1 MSARSDSRRHRIDVT
16 ARVVAAI
23 FAGYAISYLFAGAL
37 PLWLPIARTEAIL
50 WASLASFVI
59 YAYIVLYAF
68 GVRSAW
74 ILWRNLTLVI
84 LLLLAAVWWGR

>member
-1 MSARSDSRRHRIDVT
+1 MTASNDIRRHHIDVT
-16 ARVVAAI
+16 ARVIAAI

-59 YAYIVLYAF
+59 YLCIVLYAF

-74 ILWRNLTLVI
+74 TLWRNLTLLIV
-84 LLLLAAVWWGR
+84 LLGAAVWWGR

>member
-1 MSARSDSRRHRIDVT
+1 MSTSTASRRHRIDVT

-23 FAGYAISYLFAGAL
+23 FGGYAISYLSAGAL
-37 PLWLPIARTEAIL
+37 SLWLPVARTEAIL

-59 YAYIVLYAF
+59 YTCIALYAF
-68 GVRSAW
+68 GIRSAW
-74 ILWRNLTLVI
+74 TLWRNLTLAI

>member
-1 MSARSDSRRHRIDVT
+1 MTARSDIRRHRIDVT
-16 ARVVAAI
+16 ARVIAAI
-23 FAGYAISYLFAGAL
+23 FAGYAISYLFTGAL
-37 PLWLPIARTEAIL
+37 PLWLPIARPEAIL

-59 YAYIVLYAF
+59 YTCIALYAF

-74 ILWRNLTLVI
+74 TLWRNLTLVI